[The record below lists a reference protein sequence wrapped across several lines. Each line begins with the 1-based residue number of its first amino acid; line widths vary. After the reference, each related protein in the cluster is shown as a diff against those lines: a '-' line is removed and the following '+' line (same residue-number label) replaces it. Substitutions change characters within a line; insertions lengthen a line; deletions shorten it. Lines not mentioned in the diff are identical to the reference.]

1 MIKKQL
7 VSRSLFVIVLLALLA
22 ALAPSLKAQTAING
36 TTVTTNAIY
45 YVGNTTASNTLVIS
59 NGGNLFVTNA
69 VVAVSSVIGNTTD
82 SSNNTAL
89 VTGTGSRWT
98 NEGHFYLGNSGAG
111 NALTVSNGGQV
122 VNSAGILGNNTS
134 SSNNTVLVTGVNS
147 LWSNRNDMAVGDASA
162 GNTLII
168 SDGGRVVNNLGL
180 IGFGASSSNNVVQV
194 TGNGSQWTNR
204 NNLRVGDSGAGNSLV
219 ISNGGQ
225 VFALVGTV
233 GNNASSSNNVVIVTG
248 ANSLWSNH
256 ADMFVGNNG
265 AGNSLVISNGGR
277 VENDFGRVGNNL
289 SASNNFVIVTGAGSV
304 WSNRTDLIV
313 GRVGEGNAM
322 TISNGGSVSAR
333 SLSVGFTSSSSNNQ
347 VNLSGAASQ
356 LVVTNATDIR
366 RGTFTQNG
374 GTFRT
379 DNLIVT
385 NAGNNYTFNGG
396 TAIVQNA
403 SISNGANFVV
413 GGTDGTGGGAVYIA
427 HTGTHNLQN
436 DMIVGS
442 NTMGNSLLISNGGRV
457 VNEFGWLGYE
467 ASSSNN
473 TVTVAGA
480 NSLWSNRSD
489 LYVGYNGAGNSLVIS
504 NGGRVDSSFVSIG
517 ILNSSSNNAVA
528 VTGSDSSWSN
538 RSDLYVGSF
547 GVGNSLMVSN
557 GGRVENSNGYIGG
570 NVTSLSNVV
579 TVTGADSVWT
589 NRDNLYVGNFGAG
602 NTVTISNGAKLHNQD
617 GLIGN
622 FSSSSNNVV
631 TVTGANSLWT
641 NRNNLR
647 VGSAGAGNTLT
658 ISNGGHVYNA
668 QGVIGFDAASS
679 NNVVSVTGVDS
690 LWSNRLELIV
700 GWSGASNSLVISNG
714 GRVFNGVGTLGDVDT
729 SSNNAVTV
737 TGAGSL
743 WSNRGTLNVG
753 FLGAGNNLTIAD
765 GGNVFANSLR
775 MGVNASSSNNVLN
788 LSGAASQLVVTN
800 AGGTGTSDIRRGT
813 FTQNGGTFR
822 TDNLLLTN
830 VAGSHVL
837 NSGTAIVQN
846 ATISNGQTYIIG
858 GTSGVG
864 GGVYVAHTGFHDI
877 RVDQYVGSNTVGN
890 TLIISNGARMENNY
904 GTIGSATSSSNNVV
918 HVTGAGTFWSNR
930 ITLALGVS
938 GASNAMTISDGAR
951 VENSIGYIGF
961 NATSSNNLM
970 TVTGANS
977 LWSNRNDLAVGNNG
991 AGNSLTISNGGRV
1004 ENTDGYV
1011 GFFGSS
1017 SNNVVTVTGA
1027 NSLWSN
1033 RSNLFVGSSGSSN
1046 SLIIA
1051 DGGRLNNY
1059 SAFIGNGF
1067 TGSNNT
1073 ALVTGTDSLWSNADN
1088 LLVGN
1093 SGFGNSLTVSNGGRV
1108 VNAIGYV
1115 GVGAS
1120 SSNNVVTVTGTGS
1133 VWSNRS
1139 ELQVG
1144 SSGAGNTLRISN
1156 GGAVYATN
1164 LIMGANGS
1172 STGNALTMAGAASQ
1186 LLVTNAGGT
1195 GTSDI
1200 RRGTF
1205 TQNGGTFRTDNLL
1218 VTNAAGIYTFNGG
1231 TAIVQNATINNG
1243 VVFTVGNGTDAA
1255 LFSGLAGGTNTFNNG
1270 VSVAA
1275 QGVLTAD
1282 GTLTSGFIET
1292 LANGTVNVNGTLTGT
1307 TTLLT
1312 NNGTFNASNSFTVAG
1327 LEGSGTLNINGA
1339 GVTGIVNTTG
1349 TSTYNG
1355 AIAGAGALTKEG
1367 TGVLNLGGNNT
1378 FTGPLNIIN
1387 GGTVN
1392 ANGGS
1397 AIGDTVAVSVAAGA
1411 TLGLGASETIGS
1423 LEGAGNVTLG
1433 GNTLTAGG
1441 NDASTIFS
1449 GVMSGT
1455 GGYTKAG
1462 TGTNTLTGANLHTG
1476 DTTVNGGLLVING
1489 SVAGDVTVNGLG
1501 TLGGSGTIGGNLL
1514 NNGTINPGNS
1524 PGILNITGN
1533 FIQGAGGTLVIE
1545 VAGTTLGQ
1553 FDRLN
1558 ITGTATLDGT
1568 LQVVPF
1574 GGFAGFEDGQSI
1586 TIITAAGGVTGTF
1599 ANVIDTGA
1607 LGFVVT
1613 YQAND
1618 VTVLVQGKPYDQN
1631 PNLTPNQKAIAE
1643 VLQQVRY
1650 SDDADWL
1657 QNIRPVLNGLSAE
1670 DLALAFSQMSPLF
1683 YQSLPQMNLSWMQSQ
1698 FQNLRG
1704 RFDELRFGNQGGIS
1718 TRNLSLFDARGER
1731 LVAGNSMMISDTGSP
1746 LYVPKASDWDKRV
1759 GMFLSGSGE
1768 FGGMDNQGALN
1779 GYDFTTAGVT
1789 LGIDYQFTPEIV
1801 VGAFGSYANS
1811 RTDEKRGLGKSDADS
1826 GRGGVYAGYFKKNTF
1841 LNVVA
1846 GGGYTAYETERPIN
1860 IGPLSRTATASPEG
1874 QEAFTMIEAG
1884 HDFELGKLRLGPVGG
1899 FQYRYVNVDQFTES
1913 GAGAL
1918 NLTVNQRE
1926 MESIM
1931 SQLGVRASYELKL
1944 GRVILQPVAS
1954 ARWQYE
1960 FGDTGKAVQA
1970 RFGTLDSSVFNIQ
1983 TTAPGRNSA
1992 LVSAGLNAY
2001 LTETISVFGAY
2012 NLETDAADYTVHGVN
2027 AGFNW
2032 QF

>member
-1 MIKKQL
+1 M
-7 VSRSLFVIVLLALLA
+7 
-22 ALAPSLKAQTAING
+22 
-36 TTVTTNAIY
+36 
-45 YVGNTTASNTLVIS
+45 
-59 NGGNLFVTNA
+59 
-69 VVAVSSVIGNTTD
+69 
-82 SSNNTAL
+82 
-89 VTGTGSRWT
+89 
-98 NEGHFYLGNSGAG
+98 
-111 NALTVSNGGQV
+111 
-122 VNSAGILGNNTS
+122 
-134 SSNNTVLVTGVNS
+134 
-147 LWSNRNDMAVGDASA
+147 
-162 GNTLII
+162 
-168 SDGGRVVNNLGL
+168 
-180 IGFGASSSNNVVQV
+180 
-194 TGNGSQWTNR
+194 
-204 NNLRVGDSGAGNSLV
+204 
-219 ISNGGQ
+219 
-225 VFALVGTV
+225 
-233 GNNASSSNNVVIVTG
+233 
-248 ANSLWSNH
+248 
-256 ADMFVGNNG
+256 GNNG
-265 AGNSLVISNGGR
+265 AGNTLTISNGGR
-277 VENDFGRVGNNL
+277 VENSFGYVGTFVSSSNNVVTVTGTDSLWTNRDELFVGN
-289 SASNNFVIVTGAGSV
+289 SGAGNQMV
-304 WSNRTDLIV
+304 
-313 GRVGEGNAM
+313 
-322 TISNGGSVSAR
+322 ISNGGTVSAN
-333 SLSVGFTSSSSNNQ
+333 SLTMGVNASSTNNAI
-347 VNLSGAASQ
+347 SMSDAASQ
-356 LVVTNATDIR
+356 LVVTNAGGTGTSDIR

-379 DNLIVT
+379 DNLLLT
-385 NAGNNYTFNGG
+385 NAAGSYAFNTG

-413 GGTDGTGGGAVYIA
+413 GGTDGTGGGAVYVA

-442 NTMGNSLLISNGGRV
+442 NTVGNSLIVSNGGRVQNAAAYLGFQPAGSNNNVLVTGTDSQWTNRGDLRIGNTSVGNTMTISNGGRV
-457 VNEFGWLGYE
+457 DNGVGIISDNV
-467 ASSSNN
+467 SSSNN
-473 TVTVAGA
+473 TVTVTGA
-480 NSLWSNRSD
+480 NSLWSNRNA
-489 LYVGYNGAGNSLVIS
+489 LFVGGSGAGNSLI
-504 NGGRVDSSFVSIG
+504 I
-517 ILNSSSNNAVA
+517 
-528 VTGSDSSWSN
+528 
-538 RSDLYVGSF
+538 
-547 GVGNSLMVSN
+547 SN
-557 GGRVENSNGYIGG
+557 GGRVENTFG
-570 NVTSLSNVV
+570 N
-579 TVTGADSVWT
+579 
-589 NRDNLYVGNFGAG
+589 
-602 NTVTISNGAKLHNQD
+602 
-617 GLIGN
+617 IGN
-622 FSSSSNNVV
+622 NASSSNNVV
-631 TVTGANSLWT
+631 QVAGVNSLWINWNDLRMGGSGAGNTLTISDGGRVVNNAGTIGDISASTSNVVLVTGANSLWT
-641 NRNNLR
+641 NRGLLS
-647 VGSAGAGNTLT
+647 VGSSGAGNQM
-658 ISNGGHVYNA
+658 IVSNGG
-668 QGVIGFDAASS
+668 
-679 NNVVSVTGVDS
+679 
-690 LWSNRLELIV
+690 
-700 GWSGASNSLVISNG
+700 
-714 GRVFNGVGTLGDVDT
+714 
-729 SSNNAVTV
+729 TV
-737 TGAGSL
+737 TA
-743 WSNRGTLNVG
+743 T
-753 FLGAGNNLTIAD
+753 NLI
-765 GGNVFANSLR
+765 
-775 MGVNASSSNNVLN
+775 MGVNASSSNNVMN
-788 LSGAASQLVVTN
+788 LSGAASQLVVTNADGTGTSDIRRGTFTQNGGTFRTDNLLLTNAGNNYTFNTGTAIVQNASISNGTDFNIGGSSGGGAVYVAHTGTHNLENGMIVGNNTSANALIVSNGGRVDNEAGYIGLNITSSNNTALVTGSGSLWSNRSNLFVGYNGFSNTLTISNGGSVENGVVSIGFFASSSNNVVMVTGANSLWTNRGDLRMGSSGQGNTLTISDGGRVDNEIGYIGLNTSSSNNVVTVMGANSLWTNRGNFRVGHEGASNTLTIANGGQVVNNSGAIGNNSPSSNNVVLVTGSDSLWSNRFGLNVGNFGEGNTLTISNGGRVDNAAGNIGFFANSSNNTVVVTGTGSQWTNRADLTVGNNGASNALHIADSGAVFASNLTMGVNASSSNNVMSLSDDGSQLVVTN

-846 ATISNGQTYIIG
+846 STIS
-858 GTSGVG
+858 
-864 GGVYVAHTGFHDI
+864 
-877 RVDQYVGSNTVGN
+877 
-890 TLIISNGARMENNY
+890 
-904 GTIGSATSSSNNVV
+904 
-918 HVTGAGTFWSNR
+918 
-930 ITLALGVS
+930 
-938 GASNAMTISDGAR
+938 
-951 VENSIGYIGF
+951 
-961 NATSSNNLM
+961 
-970 TVTGANS
+970 
-977 LWSNRNDLAVGNNG
+977 
-991 AGNSLTISNGGRV
+991 
-1004 ENTDGYV
+1004 
-1011 GFFGSS
+1011 
-1017 SNNVVTVTGA
+1017 
-1027 NSLWSN
+1027 
-1033 RSNLFVGSSGSSN
+1033 
-1046 SLIIA
+1046 
-1051 DGGRLNNY
+1051 
-1059 SAFIGNGF
+1059 
-1067 TGSNNT
+1067 
-1073 ALVTGTDSLWSNADN
+1073 
-1088 LLVGN
+1088 
-1093 SGFGNSLTVSNGGRV
+1093 
-1108 VNAIGYV
+1108 
-1115 GVGAS
+1115 
-1120 SSNNVVTVTGTGS
+1120 
-1133 VWSNRS
+1133 
-1139 ELQVG
+1139 
-1144 SSGAGNTLRISN
+1144 
-1156 GGAVYATN
+1156 
-1164 LIMGANGS
+1164 
-1172 STGNALTMAGAASQ
+1172 
-1186 LLVTNAGGT
+1186 
-1195 GTSDI
+1195 
-1200 RRGTF
+1200 
-1205 TQNGGTFRTDNLL
+1205 
-1218 VTNAAGIYTFNGG
+1218 
-1231 TAIVQNATINNG
+1231 NG

-1327 LEGSGTLNINGA
+1327 LEGTTGTLNLNGA
-1339 GVTGIVNTTG
+1339 GVTGIVSITG

-1397 AIGDTVAVSVAAGA
+1397 AIGDTVAVTVAAGA

-1449 GVMSGT
+1449 GVMSGA

-1533 FIQGAGGTLVIE
+1533 FIQGAGGTLIIE

-1650 SDDADWL
+1650 SDDVDWL

-1860 IGPLSRTATASPEG
+1860 IGPLSRTANASPEG

-1944 GRVILQPVAS
+1944 GRVILQPTVS